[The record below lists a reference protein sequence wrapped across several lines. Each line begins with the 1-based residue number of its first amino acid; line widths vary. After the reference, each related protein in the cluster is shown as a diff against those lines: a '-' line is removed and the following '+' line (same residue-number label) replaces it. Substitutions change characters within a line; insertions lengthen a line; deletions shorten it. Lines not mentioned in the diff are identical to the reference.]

1 MKAPYVPPLLVGQ
14 MCDCYMD
21 ETRKAYSVNRVNKL
35 SDNESKA
42 MGQMLIIKCN
52 IKTIDNII

>member
-1 MKAPYVPPLLVGQ
+1 
-14 MCDCYMD
+14 MD

-52 IKTIDNII
+52 IKTIGNII